1 MLRPRR
7 VASSLGSITPT
18 LTRAITGQNTL
29 VGAHLPG
36 PGNSFWPG

>member
-1 MLRPRR
+1 M
-7 VASSLGSITPT
+7 